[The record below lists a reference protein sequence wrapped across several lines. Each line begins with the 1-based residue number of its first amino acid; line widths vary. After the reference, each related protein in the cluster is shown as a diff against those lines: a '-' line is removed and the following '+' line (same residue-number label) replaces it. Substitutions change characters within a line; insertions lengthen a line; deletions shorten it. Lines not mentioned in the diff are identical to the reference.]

1 MIYLLQKT
9 DLHQFDVDLQ
19 GTHQINQASVRRT
32 GSLKQIEGTFPS
44 RQKFGE
50 RTLVHGSGQR

>member
-32 GSLKQIEGTFPS
+32 GSLKQIEGINHVFTCRS
-44 RQKFGE
+44 K
-50 RTLVHGSGQR
+50 